1 MVNGASFASLQ
12 PLNRQPTWILVAI
25 CTVIGLGFVA
35 LDIEIGF
42 VDLSSSVSHPQDVK
56 DATVKIVHA
65 NKLIE
70 KIVDKPSVG
79 FQREYQN
86 DAYDNTYVHVVYSMS
101 CDQPN
106 RPLQSAALQIS
117 ASKVGHRGP
126 ITEIISGCNEDDI
139 IRVSNEP
146 TFYYDFH
153 RHFTPSYHR
162 HPEPGIDDNY
172 VPYNKPYSLKNFLHA
187 AKVSVGARDNMSI
200 ALVDIDFAFF
210 QPLRVNLGRNVTK
223 YYHGK
228 IQDRDILDTVEDGYA
243 LAGDWTAYYGG
254 GWFDAA
260 NKYKKD
266 AICKGKPCMN
276 VTEEEGREFYAGS
289 GPPYILTKNDWLRMI
304 DDYCKFVVEGRK
316 LDSDWMIEM
325 YGYGLAAGN
334 HKIKH
339 TLLGNLG
346 PTWPRLEKNLWNFL
360 DETMPNPCDNTTL
373 DIVMPKDPPV
383 MIHYCQKYGYLDAE
397 DQGWH
402 FYKYHIPYDILKC
415 DAMILQ
421 LPPPT
426 QWTDIPTLN
435 LTGRGLNT
443 KRHEIWAMCTLAKI
457 MNQAILTM
465 KEKLCPLGY
474 NTFEGIPMNEPNV
487 RDTALP
493 GSVPKVMDDP
503 FEDW

>member
-1 MVNGASFASLQ
+1 MADRAAAPVPPLQ
-12 PLNRQPTWILVAI
+12 PLSRQPMWILVAI
-25 CTVIGLGFVA
+25 IAVMGLGFIA
-35 LDIEIGF
+35 LNVESDF
-42 VDLSSSVSHPQDVK
+42 VVRSSSVAHHQDAK
-56 DATVKIVHA
+56 NTTVQIVYVD
-65 NKLIE
+65 KPIE
-70 KIVDKPSVG
+70 KIVEKAAVDIQKV
-79 FQREYQN
+79 YQS
-86 DAYDNTYVHVVYSMS
+86 DAYDNTYVHIVYSTS

-106 RPLQSAALQIS
+106 RHFFSAALQIS
-117 ASKVGHRGP
+117 ASKVGQRGP
-126 ITEIISGCNEDDI
+126 ITEIVSGCNEEGVV
-139 IRVSNEP
+139 RVSSEP

-153 RHFTPSYHR
+153 RHFTPSYNR
-162 HPEPGIDDNY
+162 HPEPGVKDDY
-172 VPYNKPYSLKNFLHA
+172 TPYNKPYSLKNFLHT
-187 AKVSVGARDNMSI
+187 AKEPAGARGNMPI
-200 ALVDIDFAFF
+200 ALIDVDFFFF

-254 GWFDAA
+254 GWFDTA
-260 NKYKKD
+260 NKDKKD
-266 AICKGKPCMN
+266 IICKGKPCMN
-276 VTEEEGREFYAGS
+276 VTQEEGREFYAGS

-339 TLLGNLG
+339 TLLSNLG
-346 PTWPRLEKNLWNFL
+346 PTWPKVEKNSWNFL
-360 DETMPNPCDNTTL
+360 EESTPNPCDDTTL

-426 QWTDIPTLN
+426 QWTDIPALN
-435 LTGRGLNT
+435 LTGSALRG
-443 KRHEIWAMCTLAKI
+443 KRHEVWAECTLGKI
-457 MNQAILTM
+457 MNQAFLTT
-465 KEKLCPLGY
+465 KERLCPLGY
-474 NTFEGIPMNEPNV
+474 NTHQGIPMNEPHK

-493 GSVPKVMDDP
+493 GGVPKVKTRL
-503 FEDW
+503 